1 MSQILTLPE
10 PDTGQALQQV
20 FLGVLVIQP
29 SPFCNIN
36 CDYCYLPHRTSRQRM
51 SMDVLRRTMARVFES
66 GLVGPK
72 FQILWHAGEPMA
84 VPRSWYEEALA
95 VMDEFPRAREKI
107 VHTFQSNG
115 TLVNEDW
122 CEFLQKHDVEIGLS
136 IDGPAFIHDHHR
148 KTRGGQ
154 GTHAKA
160 VRGARILRENGISF
174 GVVAVISDVS
184 LDHPDAIFDHFVEL
198 GIEGVGFNI
207 EEVEG
212 ANEAS
217 SLSPSPEGRVREFLE
232 RVYARN
238 KAAGFPLRIREFDI
252 ARENILDPLA
262 NRGPDGYFNLETNP
276 LAMINVDCTGNFST
290 FSPELLGQ
298 ATEDYGSFNFGHVER
313 NALFELT
320 QNSGFEAVY
329 ADVLAGNRKCAESC
343 EFWGV
348 CGGAS
353 PSNKYYEN
361 GSFDSTETHHCRCM
375 IQMPMEIV
383 LADMEAQLGLE
394 T

>member
-1 MSQILTLPE
+1 MSQTLTLPE

-51 SMDVLRRTMARVFES
+51 SMDVLRRTMERVFES

-84 VPRSWYEEALA
+84 VPLSWYEEAFA
-95 VMDEFPRAREKI
+95 TIGEFPGARDKI

-115 TLVNEDW
+115 TLVNEKW
-122 CEFLQKHDVEIGLS
+122 CEFIKKHDVEIGLS
-136 IDGPAFIHDHHR
+136 IDGPPFIHDHHR
-148 KTRGGQ
+148 KTRGGE

-174 GVVAVISDVS
+174 GVVAVISDIS

-217 SLSPSPEGRVREFLE
+217 SLSPSPEARVREFLE
-232 RVYARN
+232 RVYERN
-238 KAAGFPLRIREFDI
+238 KTAGFPLRIREFDI
-252 ARENILDPLA
+252 ARENILDPFA

-276 LAMINVDCTGNFST
+276 LAMISVDCTGNFST

-298 ATEDYGSFNFGHVER
+298 ATDDYGSFNFGHVEH

-320 QNSGFEAVY
+320 QNAAFEAVF
-329 ADVLAGNRKCAESC
+329 ADVQAGNRKCAESC

-361 GSFDSTETHHCRCM
+361 GSFDSAETHHCRCM
-375 IQMPMEIV
+375 IRMPMEIV

-394 T
+394 